1 MKIFVAA
8 LLLSFSLTAPFLAS
22 ASQESEQRNTE
33 LKRLSN
39 QIDRLSSQIN
49 SQKKKRGLQ
58 QQQLKKAEQLVS
70 RLNRKISQQKQKIR
84 QQSRALKKLKQ
95 RQQHLNQ
102 QLKQQRA
109 TLARQL
115 RAAHRIGEQQTLRLF
130 FNQQDPS
137 SINRT
142 LTLATYLTQTRTDNI
157 KQLNQLS
164 QELQQLKQTSLST
177 SQLLARTHAQL
188 LTEKKELKNGQK
200 NRKEALVAI
209 NRTLNSDKKR
219 LTQLK
224 QQQRQLERLLQSLSE
239 RLADIPLPPMK
250 KRPFA
255 KLKGKLPW
263 PTRGRI
269 VIRYGTPR
277 GLGDLRWRGMII
289 KAPRGQ
295 HVHNVYYGQVVFA
308 DWLQG
313 FGNIIIID
321 HGNHYM
327 SLYGHNQSLLKESGD
342 WVQPNDV
349 IATVGDTGGQ
359 SRTGVYFEI
368 RRRGTPLNPRP
379 WLQKQPSTARR

>member
-1 MKIFVAA
+1 MKTFATTLLLCISLIAAFPVAA
-8 LLLSFSLTAPFLAS
+8 DK
-22 ASQESEQRNTE
+22 EIEQRNNE
-33 LKRLSN
+33 LKRLRG
-39 QIDRLSSQIN
+39 QIDRLTHQISSQ
-49 SQKKKRGLQ
+49 QKQRGLQ
-58 QQQLKKAEQLVS
+58 QRQLKKAEKLIGQ
-70 RLNRKISQQKQKIR
+70 LNRKIRQQQQHIR
-84 QQSRALKKLKQ
+84 QQSKALKKLKH
-95 RQQHLNQ
+95 RKQQIHQ

-164 QELQQLKQTSLST
+164 QELQQLEQKTIST
-177 SQLLARTHAQL
+177 GQQLARAHAQL
-188 LTEKKELKNGQK
+188 LTEKAELKTGKK
-200 NRKEALVAI
+200 NRQEAIKAI
-209 NRTLNSDKKR
+209 NHTLKSDKNR
-219 LTQLK
+219 LTQMK
-224 QQQRQLERLLQSLSE
+224 QQQQQLERLLQSLGE
-239 RLADIPLPPMK
+239 RLADIPMPPMK

-263 PTRGRI
+263 PVLGR
-269 VIRYGTPR
+269 VVTRYGTPR
-277 GLGDLRWRGMII
+277 GLGDLRWRGLII
-289 KAPRGQ
+289 KARQGAQ
-295 HVHNVYYGQVVFA
+295 VHNIYYGQVVFA

-313 FGNIIIID
+313 FGNIIIVD

-359 SRTGVYFEI
+359 SQSGVYFEI
-368 RRRGTPLNPRP
+368 RRRGEPVNPRS
-379 WLQKQPSTARR
+379 WLKKQASTARR

>member
-8 LLLSFSLTAPFLAS
+8 LLLSFSLTTPFLAS
-22 ASQESEQRNTE
+22 ASQEIEQHNKE

-39 QIDRLSSQIN
+39 QIDRLSSQIS
-49 SQKKKRGLQ
+49 SQKKKRSLQ

-70 RLNRKISQQKQKIR
+70 TLNRKISQQKQKIR
-84 QQSRALKKLKQ
+84 QQSRALKKLQQRKQ
-95 RQQHLNQ
+95 PLSQ

-115 RAAHRIGEQQTLRLF
+115 RAAHRIGEQHTLRLF

-142 LTLATYLTQTRTDNI
+142 LTLATYLTQARTDNI
-157 KQLNQLS
+157 KQLNQLR
-164 QELQQLKQTSLST
+164 QELRQVEQKSITT

-188 LTEKKELKNGQK
+188 LIEQKELKNGQK

-269 VIRYGTPR
+269 VTRYGSSR
-277 GLGDLRWRGMII
+277 GLGELRWRGMII
-289 KAPRGQ
+289 RAPRGQ
-295 HVHNVYYGQVVFA
+295 QVHNVYYGQVVFA

-321 HGNHYM
+321 HGKHYM

-368 RRRGTPLNPRP
+368 RRRGAPINPRP
-379 WLQKQPSTARR
+379 WLKK